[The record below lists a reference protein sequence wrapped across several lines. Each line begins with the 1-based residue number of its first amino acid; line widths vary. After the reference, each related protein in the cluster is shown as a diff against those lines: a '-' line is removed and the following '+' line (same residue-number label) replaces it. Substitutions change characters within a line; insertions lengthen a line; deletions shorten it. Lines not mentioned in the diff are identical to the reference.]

1 MHRLLY
7 RRSLTLDEATQQI
20 RSLADAQTAAAADV
34 ALMLE
39 FLTKAQRGIVR

>member
-1 MHRLLY
+1 
-7 RRSLTLDEATQQI
+7 LDEATQQI
-20 RSLADAQTAAAADV
+20 RRLTDAQTTSAADV